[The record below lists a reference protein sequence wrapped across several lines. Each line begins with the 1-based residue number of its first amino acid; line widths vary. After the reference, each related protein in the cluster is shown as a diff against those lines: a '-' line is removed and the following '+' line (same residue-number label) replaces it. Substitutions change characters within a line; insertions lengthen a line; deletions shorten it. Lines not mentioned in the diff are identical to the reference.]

1 MKIVKETSADY
12 LHSHMYDFL
21 EKSVLIKDRNV
32 QDQATIVK
40 TKVYKNLHSAFE
52 RKLSQVKEEKKD
64 KGK

>member
-1 MKIVKETSADY
+1 
-12 LHSHMYDFL
+12 MYDFL

-32 QDQATIVK
+32 QDQAIIVK

-64 KGK
+64 KAK